1 MKSYYTVDGDIAHI
15 HVRSPHGR
23 VTSEEER
30 WGLRDYDETGALVG
44 IELWSASRVL
54 PTGLIEA
61 LPRLAGRGTAI
72 RR

>member
-1 MKSYYTVDGDIAHI
+1 MKSYYAANGDIAYI

-30 WGLRDYDETGALVG
+30 WGLRDQDATGAVVG

-54 PTGLIEA
+54 PAELLEA
-61 LPRLAGRGTAI
+61 LPRLEGRGTAI
-72 RR
+72 RM